1 MSIKTTT
8 VTAITGPLPYETK
21 IVARNHLLISDEPS
35 DKGGGDLGMRPHELL
50 LAALTSCV
58 CITIKMYAS
67 RKEWKLEQ
75 VRAESL
81 MERKEESG
89 GQATKIIIELM
100 LIGQLDEVMRNRLVE
115 IGGRC
120 PVHKTLSHG
129 VNIETRLKQ

>member
-21 IVARNHLLISDEPS
+21 IVARNHLLISDEPT
-35 DKGGGDLGMRPHELL
+35 DNGGGDLGMKPHELL

-58 CITIKMYAS
+58 CITIKMYVA

-75 VRAESL
+75 IRVESL

-89 GQATKIIIELM
+89 AHSTNVILELM
-100 LIGQLDEVMRNRLVE
+100 LIGELDDNMKQRILE

-120 PVHKTLSHG
+120 PIHKALNQTM
-129 VNIETRLKQ
+129 NIEIRLK

>member
-21 IVARNHLLISDEPS
+21 IVARNHLLISDEPT

-58 CITIKMYAS
+58 CITIKMYAA

-75 VRAESL
+75 VRSESL
-81 MERKEESG
+81 MERTAEPV
-89 GQATKIIIELM
+89 GQASKIILELM
-100 LIGQLDEVMRNRLVE
+100 LIGQLDDEMKKRLIE

-120 PVHKTLSHG
+120 PVHKTLAHAI
-129 VNIETRLKQ
+129 NIEIRLK